1 MVISTKITSDT
12 ISPVLDSPPPPPPPA
27 FFLDAM
33 PNLRDAPR
41 AARFGE
47 PLGRDAQTPA
57 RAPAPSE
64 MYLHGKPLGRPVN
77 GIGRG
82 RPAGRTRRT
91 GGAGCAIAP
100 RPGAPPSCR
109 GVPHTPRRATRTS
122 GASRPLR

>member
-12 ISPVLDSPPPPPPPA
+12 ISPVLDSPPPPPPLPPA
-27 FFLDAM
+27 LFLDAM

-47 PLGRDAQTPA
+47 PAGRDAQTPA
-57 RAPAPSE
+57 RAPTPSE

-82 RPAGRTRRT
+82 GAAGRTRRT
-91 GGAGCAIAP
+91 GGAGCATTSL
-100 RPGAPPSCR
+100 PGALSYRR
-109 GVPHTPRRATRTS
+109 GAP
-122 GASRPLR
+122 